1 MSRLKGHFSRLAHQQ
16 SKFHASSPAQVF
28 TDLTLR
34 LPPTAH
40 TTYYYDTIGNVS
52 TSRFRPGQTPATQ
65 AKSKSRTAARI
76 VDSQLELKPRYP
88 ILGGWNY
95 SFVIG
100 YDVPLSD
107 MLKNDG
113 ERKVLSVPFLTGYK
127 DLAAEEVE
135 LTIVLPEGA
144 RYVLL
149 SCSTIPDLYFPSSTN
164 YLQTCENSP
173 FLLKLLISRDI
184 EVHTPFP
191 VDSTTHSIHKTY
203 LDTTGRHT
211 IKLTKSKCTE
221 HHAQPVYVCFL
232 HHFVRHGAD
241 QIGNIHIP
249 SLCSFPK
256 TTSYSF
262 CRRRCVLVGDGIEE
276 DGLEFRS

>member
-1 MSRLKGHFSRLAHQQ
+1 VCIPLTNFSFGELIIRLKGHFSRLAHQQ

-65 AKSKSRTAARI
+65 AKTKSRTAARV

-107 MLKNDG
+107 MLKTDG
-113 ERKVLSVPFLTGYK
+113 GRKVLSVPFLTGYK

-135 LTIVLPEGA
+135 LKIVLPEGA
-144 RYVLL
+144 RYVLPYPL
-149 SCSTIPDLYFPSSTN
+149 HLTSLFLPRRTRSKAAEAARSCES
-164 YLQTCENSP
+164 
-173 FLLKLLISRDI
+173 
-184 EVHTPFP
+184 
-191 VDSTTHSIHKTY
+191 
-203 LDTTGRHT
+203 G
-211 IKLTKSKCTE
+211 
-221 HHAQPVYVCFL
+221 
-232 HHFVRHGAD
+232 
-241 QIGNIHIP
+241 
-249 SLCSFPK
+249 
-256 TTSYSF
+256 
-262 CRRRCVLVGDGIEE
+262 
-276 DGLEFRS
+276 

>member
-144 RYVLL
+144 RYVSFLTPTPHL
-149 SCSTIPDLYFPSSTN
+149 SSPSST
-164 YLQTCENSP
+164 YLPPSLWTQ
-173 FLLKLLISRDI
+173 LLWEWLISRDI

-211 IKLTKSKCTE
+211 VKLTKSKCTE

-232 HHFVRHGAD
+232 HHFVLHGAD

-262 CRRRCVLVGDGIEE
+262 CCWGCVLVGDGIEE

>member
-1 MSRLKGHFSRLAHQQ
+1 MLIIRSPSPRILSTGTVPKTYTRDSDLTKASSTVTLGPFHSLPPTLGPMGVEQSPFHIHYETTVPIMGYRSLKRSAEVSHWGNNLNIQDEIDLVNMGPKCVSPSVQVSQSILINRLKGHFSRLAHQQ

-107 MLKNDG
+107 MLRSDG
-113 ERKVLSVPFLTGYK
+113 GRKVLSVPFLTGYK

-135 LTIVLPEGA
+135 LKIVLPEGA
-144 RYVLL
+144 RYVVSLL
-149 SCSTIPDLYFPSSTN
+149 SPCTLSSPCF
-164 YLQTCENSP
+164 LQT
-173 FLLKLLISRDI
+173 R
-184 EVHTPFP
+184 
-191 VDSTTHSIHKTY
+191 
-203 LDTTGRHT
+203 
-211 IKLTKSKCTE
+211 
-221 HHAQPVYVCFL
+221 
-232 HHFVRHGAD
+232 
-241 QIGNIHIP
+241 
-249 SLCSFPK
+249 
-256 TTSYSF
+256 
-262 CRRRCVLVGDGIEE
+262 
-276 DGLEFRS
+276 

>member
-1 MSRLKGHFSRLAHQQ
+1 MLITRLKGHFSRLAHQQ

-65 AKSKSRTAARI
+65 AKIKSRTAARV

-100 YDVPLSD
+100 YDVPLAD
-107 MLKNDG
+107 MLKTDG
-113 ERKVLSVPFLTGYK
+113 GRKVLSVPFLTGYK

-135 LTIVLPEGA
+135 LKIVLPEGA
-144 RYVLL
+144 RYVLPYLLHLTSLFLPRRILL
-149 SCSTIPDLYFPSSTN
+149 STYGSTL
-164 YLQTCENSP
+164 
-173 FLLKLLISRDI
+173 FLGEWLINRDI

-211 IKLTKSKCTE
+211 ITLTKSKCTE
-221 HHAQPVYVCFL
+221 HHAQPVYVCPFSL
-232 HHFVRHGAD
+232 LLVVIAD
-241 QIGNIHIP
+241 
-249 SLCSFPK
+249 
-256 TTSYSF
+256 
-262 CRRRCVLVGDGIEE
+262 E
-276 DGLEFRS
+276 